1 MAALIGV
8 LNLAFGSDPD
18 APGPAVVSQPDHS
31 RTPGSVAATPS
42 ASEGATSAPATPTAV
57 ASASPSATPTVAAPL
72 RAPLRVY
79 NYSRRSGLA
88 RRAAAQFEQRGWQV
102 IEVTNTR
109 VRTEVTTV
117 YYAPGQEAVAAQL
130 RKEFP
135 AIKAAAP
142 RPPALEGSGLTVV
155 VTREYPA

>member
-1 MAALIGV
+1 M

-18 APGPAVVSQPDHS
+18 ALGPVVVSQPDP
-31 RTPGSVAATPS
+31 TGSTAAPVPT
-42 ASEGATSAPATPTAV
+42 EAPATPSGV
-57 ASASPSATPTVAAPL
+57 ASPPAAASATVAPASPSPSVSAAPL

-88 RRAAAQFEQRGWQV
+88 RRAAAQFEQRGWDV
-102 IEVTNTR
+102 VEITNTR
-109 VRTEVTTV
+109 VRTTVTTV

-130 RKEFP
+130 RREFP

-142 RPPALEGSGLTVV
+142 RPPELEGAGLTVV
-155 VTREYPA
+155 VTKEYPA